1 MVQRLIMVMVMR
13 LLVDIAIEGAIA
25 PASAAAADGRQ
36 TILTSLYSLHSIIA
50 EVVGICIEADDNGVL
65 FSSFTIDITTVRI
78 QQNQRCL
85 RHCI

>member
-1 MVQRLIMVMVMR
+1 
-13 LLVDIAIEGAIA
+13 VDIAIEGAIA

-65 FSSFTIDITTVRI
+65 
-78 QQNQRCL
+78 
-85 RHCI
+85 